1 MSKVNVRYYQRR
13 ARRRRLLVS
22 RTIKIVFVLAVTI
35 GMLLFLRHMYLTE
48 AKVLLSRD
56 EKVTQT
62 LSDEVIPGQIPM
74 FFQYD
79 SRWKDENYGDGTME
93 FNGCGPTCL
102 SMVLCGLNGTAEYDP
117 VTVAKL
123 ADTKGYYEAGAGSA
137 WTLMSELSE
146 ELDLKVHEVR
156 FDESH
161 IRQELK
167 EKRPIICVVGPG
179 DFTTTGHFIVLCGLD
194 SDGRVIVH
202 DPNSEE
208 RSRRTWEIGELMPQ
222 IKNLWSYS

>member
-22 RTIKIVFVLAVTI
+22 RTIKVIFVLAVTI

-48 AKVLLSRD
+48 AKVLLGKD

-79 SRWKDENYGDGTME
+79 SRWKDEDYGDGTME

-117 VTVAKL
+117 VTIAKL
-123 ADTKGYYEAGAGSA
+123 ADTRSYYEAGAGSS
-137 WTLMSELSE
+137 WTLMSELAE

-156 FDESH
+156 FNENH
-161 IRQELK
+161 IRQELM

-208 RSRRTWEIGELMPQ
+208 RSRRPWELEELMPQ

>member
-1 MSKVNVRYYQRR
+1 MSKVNVRYYQKR
-13 ARRRRLLVS
+13 ARRRKLLVS

-48 AKVLLSRD
+48 AKVLLGRD

-79 SRWKDENYGDGTME
+79 NRWKDEVYGDGTME

-117 VTVAKL
+117 VTIAKL
-123 ADTKGYYEAGAGSA
+123 ADTRGYYKAGSGSS

-161 IRQELK
+161 IRQELM

-194 SDGRVIVH
+194 SDGGVIVH

>member
-1 MSKVNVRYYQRR
+1 MTKVNVRYYQRK

-22 RTIKIVFVLAVTI
+22 RTIKVIFVLAVTI

-48 AKVLLSRD
+48 AKTLLGKN
-56 EKVTQT
+56 EKASQT
-62 LSDEVIPGQIPM
+62 LKDEVIPGQIPM

-102 SMVLCGLNGTAEYDP
+102 SMVLCGINGTAEYDP

-123 ADTKGYYEAGAGSA
+123 ADMKGYYEAGAGSA
-137 WTLMSELSE
+137 WTLMSELPE

-161 IRQELK
+161 IRQELM

-194 SDGRVIVH
+194 SNGRVIVH
-202 DPNSEE
+202 DPNSQE
-208 RSRRTWEIGELMPQ
+208 RSQRPWELEELKPQ

>member
-48 AKVLLSRD
+48 AKALLSRD

-79 SRWKDENYGDGTME
+79 SRWKDEDYGDGTME

-117 VTVAKL
+117 VTIAKL
-123 ADTKGYYEAGAGSA
+123 ADARGYYEAGAGSS
-137 WTLMSELSE
+137 WTLMSKLSE

-161 IRQELK
+161 IREELM